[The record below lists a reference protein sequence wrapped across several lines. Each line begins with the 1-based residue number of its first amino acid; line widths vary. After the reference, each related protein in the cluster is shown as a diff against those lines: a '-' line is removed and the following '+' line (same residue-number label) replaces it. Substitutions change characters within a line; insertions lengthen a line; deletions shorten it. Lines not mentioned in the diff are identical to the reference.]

1 MGVPL
6 IDFSDGSSRQVALRV
21 AEACVRDGFFAIT
34 GHGVDPALVD
44 RMYLA
49 TKALFA
55 LPGPVKHGL
64 AVEQD
69 DPFGR
74 GFSRSGA
81 VSKASDDDARLTKA
95 DVTAPPDLCEVFS
108 MAVAPERAYPA
119 TPHPD
124 LMRPNHWPDPDVAPD
139 VAWIRE
145 TWLEYSEAMSELSAR
160 IMRLFAIALELPDT
174 WFDEFIDKEIGS
186 LTANYY
192 PKQIKAPMPGQIRKG
207 EHTDWGS
214 LTLLYQDSAA
224 GGLQVMELD
233 GSWTD
238 VPVVEGAFLVNLGD
252 LMARWTNDRWR
263 STVHRVVNPP
273 RTGEPTERFSI
284 PYFHQPN
291 FDALITCIPTCLGP
305 GESPKYAPVTSGEHL
320 LGKVARMYATA

>member
-6 IDFSDGSSRQVALRV
+6 IDLSEGSSGQVASRV
-21 AEACVRDGFFAIT
+21 ADACVRDGFFAIT
-34 GHGVDPALVD
+34 GHGVGPALIE
-44 RMYLA
+44 RMYEA

-55 LPGPVKHGL
+55 LPEPVKDAL
-64 AVEQD
+64 VVDPA

-81 VSKASDDDARLTKA
+81 VAKASDEDSRLVRA
-95 DVTAPPDLCEVFS
+95 EATAPPDLCEVFS
-108 MAVAPERAYPA
+108 MAVAAERDYAEV
-119 TPHPD
+119 PHPD
-124 LMRPNHWPDPDVAPD
+124 LMRPNHWPAFASDQE
-139 VAWIRE
+139 WIRE
-145 TWLEYSEAMSELSAR
+145 TWLAYCAEMSQLSDR
-160 IMRLFAIALELPDT
+160 IMRLFAIALDLPET
-174 WFDEFIDKEIGS
+174 WFEKFIDQEIGS

-192 PKQIKAPMPGQIRKG
+192 PKQFAAPVPGQVRKG

-291 FDALITCIPTCLGP
+291 YDALIECIPTCLGP
-305 GESPKYAPVTSGEHL
+305 GESPKYAPVTSGNHL
-320 LGKVARMYATA
+320 LSKVSRMYATA